1 MSTTPSVP
9 SELSDGIPVEVRQ
22 RLRTLRT
29 RYGRARFTSPANRLE
44 LAANR
49 RRFMLAEIRKEIA
62 ELERRAEAIESELRG
77 FGQGVAALAREEIVE
92 YERSFPEA
100 WSPTPVLGFRLWM
113 LNDNKLVGARQVW
126 ETPSFVATCAAYPD
140 PDEIPHTDERCGRL
154 GCGVYATKEFD
165 SLLELHVRESDRSYA
180 AGLVAMTG
188 KVVEH
193 EDGYRATQAEVV
205 ALALIGDDREVYT
218 TDRKLIAEA
227 FGDPMAILGAR
238 SAPLR
243 TPVLDHIAAHLSTE
257 RGMPWI

>member
-1 MSTTPSVP
+1 M
-9 SELSDGIPVEVRQ
+9 
-22 RLRTLRT
+22 
-29 RYGRARFTSPANRLE
+29 RYGRARFTSNRLE

-62 ELERRAEAIESELRG
+62 ELERRAEVIESELRE
-77 FGQGVAALAREEIVE
+77 FGQGVAALAREEIAE
-92 YERSFPEA
+92 YERSFPET

-126 ETPSFVATCAAYPD
+126 ETPSFVASCVAYPD
-140 PDEIPHTDERCGRL
+140 LDEIPHTDGRCGRL

-165 SLLELHVRESDRSYA
+165 SLLEHHVRESDRSYA
-180 AGLVAMTG
+180 AGSVAMTG

-193 EDGYRATQAEVV
+193 EDGYRAAQAEVV

-218 TDRKLIAEA
+218 TDRDLIAEA
-227 FGDPMAILGAR
+227 FGDPLAILGAR
-238 SAPLR
+238 SVPLR
-243 TPVLDHIAAHLSTE
+243 TPVLEHITTHLSKE